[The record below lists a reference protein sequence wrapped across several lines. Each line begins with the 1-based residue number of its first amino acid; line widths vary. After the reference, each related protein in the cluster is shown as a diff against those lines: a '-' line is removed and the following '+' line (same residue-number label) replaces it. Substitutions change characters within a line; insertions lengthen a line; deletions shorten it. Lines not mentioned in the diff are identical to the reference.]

1 MNEQFQEV
9 IEQLEVLKEEA
20 DLNKR
25 FKDKARIVIN
35 ILNSEIELPIQKAL
49 LELEE
54 LNSSDLPSYHRTQF
68 WDIITMLESMNN

>member
-35 ILNSEIELPIQKAL
+35 ILNSEI
-49 LELEE
+49 
-54 LNSSDLPSYHRTQF
+54 R
-68 WDIITMLESMNN
+68 